1 MKRPPC
7 KKCPKRA
14 PGCHGKCE
22 EYIAFQKRWAEEKR
36 WLRKENGPAASDIRN
51 QYKYN
56 VTGKCWFIKKPRKGR
71 TME

>member
-7 KKCPKRA
+7 KECPKRA
-14 PGCHGKCE
+14 PDCHGQCE
-22 EYIAFQKRWAEEKR
+22 AYKDFQEKWEAEKE
-36 WLRKENGPAASDIRN
+36 WLAKKNTPPQDYRT
-51 QYKYN
+51 QYGYN